1 MRWCKG
7 LGTNPIQ
14 YQALREAFLR
24 MLLKKGVENEH
35 ILYGDFCISISTL
48 LVPNQL
54 QFIPCVLP
62 ALGDLWKTL
71 ETKENSF
78 DFA

>member
-1 MRWCKG
+1 MSWCRE
-7 LGTNPIQ
+7 LVTNRIQ
-14 YQALREAFLR
+14 HKALRASLLR
-24 MLLKKGVENEH
+24 VLLKKGGEN
-35 ILYGDFCISISTL
+35 SIFYMETSKPPFQLL

-71 ETKENSF
+71 DTKENSF

>member
-1 MRWCKG
+1 ME
-7 LGTNPIQ
+7 TF
-14 YQALREAFLR
+14 AFPFQL
-24 MLLKKGVENEH
+24 
-35 ILYGDFCISISTL
+35 L

-54 QFIPCVLP
+54 QFIPCVLLT
-62 ALGDLWKTL
+62 LGDLWKTL

>member
-1 MRWCKG
+1 MIIFYME
-7 LGTNPIQ
+7 T
-14 YQALREAFLR
+14 
-24 MLLKKGVENEH
+24 
-35 ILYGDFCISISTL
+35 STSPFQPL

-54 QFIPCVLP
+54 QLIPCVLP

-71 ETKENSF
+71 ATKENSF

>member
-1 MRWCKG
+1 M
-7 LGTNPIQ
+7 
-14 YQALREAFLR
+14 
-24 MLLKKGVENEH
+24 
-35 ILYGDFCISISTL
+35 SIFYMETSTSPFQLL

-54 QFIPCVLP
+54 QFVPCVLP
-62 ALGDLWKTL
+62 ALGDIWKTL